1 MATIREQGYS
11 HWDGRL
17 IERKRP
23 WWPLTTLGIRLIFRK
38 KNFRLLFAL
47 SFIPAVVYLVGIYAS
62 ERMEDFKFMVRGS
75 AQLLKIDPAF
85 FKSYFTLDPLLFLM
99 VMLMVFACAGLISDD
114 LKHNALQ
121 LYFARPLGKRDYLLG
136 KSAIIAFF
144 VLLLTLIPGLVL
156 IIFKLVF
163 AGSFG
168 LVRSYPWLPL
178 AVIGDSLLLTVFFV
192 CYTLLLSAL
201 SRNRRYVMV
210 MLFTVY
216 LGTDIAYAIMH
227 SIFKNPYFALLSIK
241 ANLQQAG
248 AVLFGQRPPHA
259 FPAGL
264 SFGVILAFCLIAAWI
279 LQRRVRG
286 VEVIK

>member
-17 IERKRP
+17 IEHQRP
-23 WWPLTTLGIRLIFRK
+23 WWPLTTMGIRLIFRK
-38 KNFRLLFAL
+38 KNFRLLFAM

-62 ERMEDFKFMVRGS
+62 ERAEDFKFMVRGS

-85 FKSYFTLDPLLFLM
+85 FKSYFTLNPLLFLM
-99 VMLMVFACAGLISDD
+99 VMLMVFACAGLIADD
-114 LKHNALQ
+114 LRHNALQ
-121 LYFARPLGKRDYLLG
+121 LYFARPLGKKDYLLG

-156 IIFKLVF
+156 FIFKLVF
-163 AGSFG
+163 AGSFA
-168 LVRSYPWLPL
+168 LFRSYPWLPL
-178 AVIGDSLLLTVFFV
+178 SIIGDSLLLTVFFV
-192 CYTLLLSAL
+192 SYTLLLSAL

-210 MLFTVY
+210 MIFTVY
-216 LGTDIAYAIMH
+216 LGTTIAYGIMN
-227 SIFKNPYFALLSIK
+227 SIFKSPYFALLSIE
-241 ANLQQAG
+241 ANLRQTG
-248 AVLFGQRPPHA
+248 AVIFGQRPPYA
-259 FPAGL
+259 FPAVL
-264 SFGVILAFCLIAAWI
+264 SFGVILAFCLIAAWV